1 MCSIRLGVIFILISD
16 CFLSGT
22 RTPLLAILI
31 LCSNFSEVLSCK
43 SFFCFCILV
52 KFASA
57 GAGGGGA
64 IIGRDYLALLEKHRP
79 ELQWDKNSGEHFF
92 FYNDDKDIRHAVFYP
107 SLKSIS
113 LRLEEARSWGCGISI
128 WEIGQG
134 LDYFFDLL

>member
-1 MCSIRLGVIFILISD
+1 MRYYVVKVYLFY
-16 CFLSGT
+16 
-22 RTPLLAILI
+22 
-31 LCSNFSEVLSCK
+31 
-43 SFFCFCILV
+43 ILV
-52 KFASA
+52 KVKNADA
-57 GAGGGGA
+57 DAGGGA
-64 IIGRDYLALLEKHRP
+64 IIGRDYLALLEKHWP

-92 FYNDDKDIRHAVFYP
+92 FYTDDKDIRHVVFYP

>member
-1 MCSIRLGVIFILISD
+1 MAYHVTA
-16 CFLSGT
+16 FL
-22 RTPLLAILI
+22 
-31 LCSNFSEVLSCK
+31 CY
-43 SFFCFCILV
+43 ILV
-52 KFASA
+52 KFESA
-57 GAGGGGA
+57 DSNGGA

-79 ELQWDKNSGEHFF
+79 ALEWDKNSGEHLF
-92 FYNDDKDIRHAVFYP
+92 FYTADKDIKHVVFYP